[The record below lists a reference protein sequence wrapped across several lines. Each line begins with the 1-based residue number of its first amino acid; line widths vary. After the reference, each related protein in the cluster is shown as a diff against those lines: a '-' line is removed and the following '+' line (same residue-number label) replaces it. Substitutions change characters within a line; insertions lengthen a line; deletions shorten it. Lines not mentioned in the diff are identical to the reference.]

1 MTRPPLRIP
10 RDRIEQL
17 RQMLDAL
24 PAKPRTEFS
33 ARETVVALESEI
45 RAALDDRGYTLRD
58 IATLI
63 SSEDAPI
70 SLSTL
75 TTALRKP
82 RADTGAAQKPGV
94 TGKVVLKHGANAEVR
109 HQQEQPAAPAPTGP
123 ARS

>member
-24 PAKPRTEFS
+24 PAKPRMEFS
-33 ARETVVALESEI
+33 ARETVVALEREI

-75 TTALRKP
+75 ATALRKP
-82 RADTGAAQKPGV
+82 RTNAGAPKKTAV
-94 TGKVVLKHGANAEVR
+94 AGKDVLKSGADAEAR
-109 HQQEQPAAPAPTGP
+109 HQQEQPAAPAPTVP

>member
-24 PAKPRTEFS
+24 PAKARTEFS
-33 ARETVVALESEI
+33 ARETVLALEREI
-45 RAALDDRGYTLRD
+45 RAALDNRGYTLRD

-75 TTALRKP
+75 ATTLRKP
-82 RADTGAAQKPGV
+82 RSDAGAAQKPRV
-94 TGKVVLKHGANAEVR
+94 TGNVVLKQGANPAAR
-109 HQQEQPAAPAPTGP
+109 HEQEQPAAPAPTGTGQG
-123 ARS
+123 